1 MAIRQ
6 YTSHLAV
13 HTQTQMQTESEAFRT
28 HLKGHGTRDTIPSQK
43 EHGTRDTLP
52 PGKDM
57 EPGTRKGPGTRDT
70 LPPPPNR
77 LTDTCENITFLQLLL

>member
-1 MAIRQ
+1 MSGQIAIQPISIKKAWKFLNSLMAIRQ

-28 HLKGHGTRDTIPSQK
+28 HLKGHGTRDT
-43 EHGTRDTLP
+43 LP

-70 LPPPPNR
+70 LPLPR
-77 LTDTCENITFLQLLL
+77 TD